1 MTEPIS
7 VPLAPALIVEDVA
20 TTRTYLAGILRGLC
34 GADADVAAVDSLA
47 AARAAFAERARPFV
61 LVDIGLPDGNGIEL
75 IEWLHARHPQTVSMV
90 VSAWGDE
97 DTVLN
102 ALRAG
107 ATGYLFKERDTDE
120 LRAALQSIQRGG
132 APADP
137 FVARR
142 ILDVLLCDDAK
153 HATVAHHDVADS
165 ALTQRETEVL
175 QLVERGCSNRDI
187 AEATGLSCFT
197 VEGYIKAI
205 YRRLA
210 VSSRTSAVHA
220 SKARGWAG

>member
-7 VPLAPALIVEDVA
+7 VALAPALIVEDVA
-20 TTRTYLAGILRGLC
+20 TTRTYLTGILRGLC
-34 GADADVAAVDSLA
+34 GADADIVAVDSLA
-47 AARAAFAERARPFV
+47 AARTALTERSRPFV

-75 IEWLHARHPQTVSMV
+75 IEWLHARYPQTVSMV

-132 APADP
+132 APIDP

-142 ILDVLLCDDAK
+142 ILDVLLRDDAK
-153 HATVAHHDVADS
+153 PAPVAHRDAADS

-187 AEATGLSCFT
+187 AAATGLSRFT
-197 VEGYIKAI
+197 VEGYIKTI
-205 YRRLA
+205 YRKLA

-220 SKARGWAG
+220 AKARGWLG

>member
-1 MTEPIS
+1 MPEPPR
-7 VPLAPALIVEDVA
+7 VALAPALIVEDMAV
-20 TTRTYLAGILRGLC
+20 TRDYLVGIVRGLC
-34 GADADVAAVDSLA
+34 GIDADIVAVGTLA
-47 AARAAFAERARPFV
+47 AARATLTERARPFV

-75 IEWLHARHPQTVSMV
+75 IEWLHARHPATVSMV

-107 ATGYLFKERDTDE
+107 ATGYLFKERDADE

-132 APADP
+132 APIDP

-142 ILDVLLCDDAK
+142 ILDVLLRDVTTPAP
-153 HATVAHHDVADS
+153 VAHRDAADS
-165 ALTQRETEVL
+165 ALSARETEVL
-175 QLVERGCSNRDI
+175 QLVERGCTNRDI
-187 AEATGLSCFT
+187 AETTGLSRFT

-205 YRRLA
+205 YRKLA
-210 VSSRTSAVHA
+210 VRSRTSAVHA
-220 SKARGWAG
+220 AKARGWLA